1 MSVRPCPQGHG
12 PHSDRSTGDRVLE
25 PLVRTSLD
33 SLRAPVGHWRV
44 SRPSRSLRVTLYTM
58 SPQDLECVC
67 VSLITQGSLCIPGLG
82 ACTQRGNVEGSGLGL
97 GVLASAPDGGE
108 AVVLWALG
116 PCDVSVWVGV
126 ASSGSCLPRV
136 LGQVAC
142 RASSL
147 SGVPRRPGLSCHVPR
162 LFEERM

>member
-1 MSVRPCPQGHG
+1 
-12 PHSDRSTGDRVLE
+12 
-25 PLVRTSLD
+25 
-33 SLRAPVGHWRV
+33 
-44 SRPSRSLRVTLYTM
+44 M
-58 SPQDLECVC
+58 SPQDLEGPVALMVLALGFDHGTTVCVCVC

-82 ACTQRGNVEGSGLGL
+82 AYTQRGNVEGSGLGL

-108 AVVLWALG
+108 AVMLWALG